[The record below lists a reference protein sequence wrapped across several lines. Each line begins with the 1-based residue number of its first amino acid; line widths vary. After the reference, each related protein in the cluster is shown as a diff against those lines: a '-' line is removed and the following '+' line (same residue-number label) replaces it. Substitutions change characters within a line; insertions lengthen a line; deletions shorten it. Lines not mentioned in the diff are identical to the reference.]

1 MWREGGGSCGGRG
14 GVEWGRG
21 RCGMVHAWGRR
32 EGGRKNI
39 LKFDTRVHMQFKV
52 VLSFEEV
59 TEDCSYSNLKL

>member
-1 MWREGGGSCGGRG
+1 ME
-14 GVEWGRG
+14 
-21 RCGMVHAWGRR
+21 HAWGRR

-59 TEDCSYSNLKL
+59 TEDCSYSNLKLCMDIIICMPGDILAPPHF